1 MGNIPHHFLGYWGYG
16 AQHQLQALLTGVLE
30 NLSPNLSPTRG
41 EALNFSSFPGKEK
54 SNRRG
59 HRENY
64 DGGNLLEIRVSE
76 SFCLNCQENHLFPV
90 WNVVYIGLDRNY
102 SLLQNQIAGVSASG
116 IFSSPD
122 AWVSLEENNCLI
134 LGREPFGKMP
144 LYWTMQGQVIWFA
157 TQLKLLLPILQQPD
171 VSIPG
176 LYGYSCFS
184 YVPTPLTP
192 VTGVFAVPAGTE
204 LIWGDGLRPA
214 FGDSPTETLRDR
226 NFNIFQTPKSQN
238 INSWRQ
244 APEQLTD
251 ETTAIEELQVLLK
264 NSIEQQIA
272 DLSDEPVGVFLSGG
286 LDSSVVAALLVQAG
300 VKVRAYTLD
309 FGNAGIPE
317 YPYAEQ
323 VAQFLKIPLVKV
335 AAKPNDIKNALIP
348 TVEALDLPFGDGVCV
363 PLYLLC
369 QRASQETQIIFN
381 GEGGDQLFAGWTNK
395 PLIAAGVYQSE
406 NPAGEETFIQQYLRT
421 FHRLWGYESQVYQPE
436 IYGKIQ
442 NLHPEDWLLTA
453 LDATECPSLLHRL
466 RRASLMLKG
475 AQNIHPRAS
484 ALGLANGLWVR
495 SPFCNLDLAHW
506 TFSLSGELCLQGA
519 CEKYILKRAVENWL
533 PPEIVWRQKRGM
545 GVPLTSWCLN
555 DFWHE
560 IGVWLNPEIL
570 GANNHFHPHIA
581 AQIVDGK
588 LGAAIQGRRIG
599 EILWL
604 LIMWQLWRSQFL
616 NENFSKQSWNHP
628 FWLPRW
634 LWRNYKRWQA

>member
-1 MGNIPHHFLGYWGYG
+1 MDNIPHHFLGYWGYG
-16 AQHQLQALLTGVLE
+16 AQHQLEALLIGVLE

-41 EALNFSSFPGKEK
+41 EAFLPSITGKGGLGLSQFSQ
-54 SNRRG
+54 
-59 HRENY
+59 
-64 DGGNLLEIRVSE
+64 
-76 SFCLNCQENHLFPV
+76 QENHLLPV

-102 SLLQNQIAGVSASG
+102 SVLQNQIAGVSASG

-144 LYWTMQGQVIWFA
+144 LYWTVQGQVIWFA
-157 TQLKLLLPILQQPD
+157 TQLKLLLPILPQSD

-184 YVPTPLTP
+184 YVPALLTP

-204 LIWGDGLRPA
+204 LIWRDRLRPT
-214 FGDSPTETLRDR
+214 FGDR
-226 NFNIFQTPKSQN
+226 NFNILQTPKSKN

-251 ETTAIEELQVLLK
+251 EATAIEELQVLLK

-323 VAQFLKIPLVKV
+323 VAQFLKIPLIKV
-335 AAKPNDIKNALIP
+335 AAEPNDIKNALIP
-348 TVEALDLPFGDGVCV
+348 TVEALDLPFGDAVCV
-363 PLYLLC
+363 PLYLLS

-436 IYGKIQ
+436 IYAEIE

-453 LDATECPSLLHRL
+453 LDASECPSLLHRL

-475 AQNIHPRAS
+475 AQNIHPRAT

-506 TFSLSGELCLQGA
+506 TFRLSGELCLQGA

-555 DFWHE
+555 DFWHQ

-570 GANNHFHPHIA
+570 GANNHFNPHIA

-588 LGAAIQGRRIG
+588 FGAAIQGRRIG

-628 FWLPRW
+628 FWLPPW
-634 LWRNYKRWQA
+634 LWKNYKIIRNL

>member
-1 MGNIPHHFLGYWGYG
+1 MMDNIPHHFLGYWGYG
-16 AQHQLQALLTGVLE
+16 AQHRLEALLSDVLQ
-30 NLSPNLSPTRG
+30 NLSSRRG
-41 EALNFSSFPGKEK
+41 ETFLSSQAELDVVFTDTP
-54 SNRRG
+54 
-59 HRENY
+59 
-64 DGGNLLEIRVSE
+64 
-76 SFCLNCQENHLFPV
+76 ENHLLPV
-90 WNVVYIGLDRNY
+90 CNVIYIGRDKNY
-102 SLLQNQIAGVSASG
+102 SPLKNQIASVSASG
-116 IFSSPD
+116 IFSAPD
-122 AWVSLEENNCLI
+122 AWVSLEKSNCLI

-144 LYWTMQGQVIWFA
+144 LYWTVQRQVIWFA
-157 TQLKLLLPILQQPD
+157 TQLKLLLPILQEPD
-171 VSIPG
+171 ISIPG

-204 LIWGDGLRPA
+204 LIWHDGNLNN
-214 FGDSPTETLRDR
+214 L
-226 NFNIFQTPKSQN
+226 QTPESRN

-251 ETTAIEELQVLLK
+251 ETTAIRELQILLK
-264 NSIEQQIA
+264 NSITEQIA
-272 DLSDEPVGVFLSGG
+272 DFSHEPVGVFLSGG

-300 VKVRAYTLD
+300 VKVCAYTLD
-309 FGNAGIPE
+309 FGNVGIPE

-335 AAKPNDIKNALIP
+335 AAQPNHIKNALIP
-348 TVEALDLPFGDGVCV
+348 TVKALDLPFGDGVCV
-363 PLYLLC
+363 PLYLLFE
-369 QRASQETQIIFN
+369 RAREETQIIFN

-395 PLIAAGVYQSE
+395 PLIAAGIYQSA

-436 IYGKIQ
+436 ICGEIE
-442 NLHPEDWLLTA
+442 NLHPEDWLLAA
-453 LDATECPSLLHRL
+453 LDATECPALLHRL

-484 ALGLANGLWVR
+484 ALGLAHGLWVR
-495 SPFCNLDLAHW
+495 SPFCNLDLAQW
-506 TFSLSGELCLQGA
+506 TFRLSGELCLQGA

-545 GVPLTSWCLN
+545 GVPLTSWCFN
-555 DFWHE
+555 DLWHQ
-560 IGVWLNPEIL
+560 IGVWLNPETL
-570 GANNHFHPHIA
+570 NANNHFYPHIA
-581 AQIVDGK
+581 AQIVEGK
-588 LGAAIQGRRIG
+588 LGGAIQGRRIG

-604 LIMWQLWRSQFL
+604 LIMWQLWRWQFL

-628 FWLPRW
+628 FWLPPW

>member
-16 AQHQLQALLTGVLE
+16 VQHQLQALLTNVLE
-30 NLSPNLSPTRG
+30 NLSPPRG
-41 EALNFSSFPGKEK
+41 EALNFSQAENGLGLVFKDEVK
-54 SNRRG
+54 SQFSQQ
-59 HRENY
+59 ENY
-64 DGGNLLEIRVSE
+64 
-76 SFCLNCQENHLFPV
+76 LFPV

-102 SLLQNQIAGVSASG
+102 SLLKNQIAGVSVSG

-144 LYWTMQGQVIWFA
+144 LYWTVQGEVIWFA
-157 TQLKLLLPILQQPD
+157 TQLQLLLPILQQRD

-192 VTGVFAVPAGTE
+192 VTGVFAVTAGTE
-204 LIWGDGLRPA
+204 LIWQ
-214 FGDSPTETLRDR
+214 SDR
-226 NFNIFQTPKSQN
+226 NLGILQTPKSQN

-251 ETTAIEELQVLLK
+251 EATAIRELQILLK

-272 DLSDEPVGVFLSGG
+272 DLKDEPVGVFLSGG

-309 FGNAGIPE
+309 FGSAGIPE

-335 AAKPNDIKNALIP
+335 AATPNQIKNALIP

-363 PLYLLC
+363 PLYLLS
-369 QRASQETQIIFN
+369 QRASEETRVIFN

-406 NPAGEETFIQQYLRT
+406 NPAKDETFIQQYLRT

-436 IYGKIQ
+436 IYAQIQ
-442 NLHPEDWLLTA
+442 NLHPEDWLLAA

-475 AQNIHPRAS
+475 AQNIHLRAT
-484 ALGLANGLWVR
+484 ALGLAHGLWVR

-506 TFSLSGELCLQGA
+506 TFRLSGELCLQGA
-519 CEKYILKRAVENWL
+519 CEKYILKRAVEDWL

-555 DFWHE
+555 DFWHQ

-570 GANNHFHPHIA
+570 RANNHFYPDIA
-581 AQIVDGK
+581 AQIVEGK
-588 LGAAIQGRRIG
+588 LAGAIQGRRIG

-604 LIMWQLWRSQFL
+604 LIMWQLWRSHFL

-634 LWRNYKRWQA
+634 LWKNYKIIRNS